1 MKKILLIL
9 VLAVMCSSVTRAD
22 DLDDGYAS
30 YNEGN
35 YTQAMELLLPSAIQG
50 HAVAQTIIGL
60 MYYKGEGVIQDDKEA
75 ARWFQKASEQ
85 GNVVAQ
91 HALGLMYYEGKGVM
105 QDDKEAEKWFQKAA
119 EQGNADAQYNL
130 GVMYNNGKGVIQ
142 DYKEAARWFQKA
154 AKQGHVNAQY
164 NLGMMYD
171 DGKGVLRN
179 YVRAHMW
186 FNLAA
191 SNGHKKGSRY
201 RERVAKKMTPSK
213 ISQAQ
218 NMAKKC
224 EKKNY
229 KNCK

>member
-1 MKKILLIL
+1 
-9 VLAVMCSSVTRAD
+9 MCSSVTRAD

-50 HAVAQTIIGL
+50 HAVAQTILGL
-60 MYYKGEGVIQDDKEA
+60 MYYKGEGVIQDD
-75 ARWFQKASEQ
+75 
-85 GNVVAQ
+85 
-91 HALGLMYYEGKGVM
+91 
-105 QDDKEAEKWFQKAA
+105 
-119 EQGNADAQYNL
+119 
-130 GVMYNNGKGVIQ
+130 
-142 DYKEAARWFQKA
+142 KEAARWFQKA

-179 YVRAHMW
+179 YLRAHMW

-224 EKKNY
+224 EKNNY